1 MSRRPRLTS
10 SWRQLHRSYTVQ
22 LGLALALL
30 SAAYQALPLFRST
43 MDDASFAWV
52 SLVLGVL
59 IAALR
64 YVDQPCLR
72 QPAAPDDI
80 EGEP

>member
-1 MSRRPRLTS
+1 MNRRPRLTR
-10 SWRQLHRSYTVQ
+10 SWRRLHRSYTVQ

-30 SAAYQALPLFRST
+30 SAAYQALPLFRTALEES
-43 MDDASFAWV
+43 SFAWV
-52 SLVLGVL
+52 SLLLGVL

-72 QPAAPDDI
+72 QPKASDDI
-80 EGEP
+80 EGGP